1 MNIISIENLNKSY
14 GEKVLFKDLSLGI
27 NEGEKI
33 GLIGRNGEGKTTL
46 LKIISGQEKEDS
58 GLITKNRNLRIEYL
72 SQNVNFKEDLTVLEQ
87 VFMGNNKLLGLFS
100 DYNTLIKSGDYKD
113 EELILLTEK
122 MDKYNAWEL
131 ESKAKLVLN
140 KLGIENINEKIS
152 NLSGGKKKRVSLAS
166 VLINDSDLLILD
178 EPTNHLDNES
188 IDYLEEY
195 LLEYKGAILMV
206 THDRY
211 FLDRVSN
218 RIIELDNKQIY
229 SYSGNYNYFLTKKM
243 EREEKDIASERKRKS
258 LYRQELEWM
267 KQGVKARGTRQKAR
281 VERFNDLKNSKLDIN
296 DEEIEI
302 NVGGKRLGKKIVEI
316 DNIYKSFGEKQV
328 IKDFSYTILRD
339 DRIGIVGDNGSGK
352 STLMNIIS
360 GNIEADKGM
369 VDIGETVKIG
379 YFSQEIKNMDEN
391 LRAIEYIKEG
401 GEFIKTSTDDKITAT
416 DMMELFL
423 FDSNEQYSV
432 ISTLS
437 GGERR
442 RLFLLRVL
450 MEGPNFLI
458 LDEPTNDLDIQTIT
472 ILEEYIE
479 SFPGPVIVVSH
490 DRYFLNKVTNSTF
503 HIENAEIK
511 MYPGN
516 YSYYKKMHIDS
527 NNIENE
533 TIKNK
538 EIIEEFNIEDNKNRT
553 LKFSYNEKREFET
566 IDMEIKKIEEDLK
579 KVEKDIEL
587 NAANY
592 VKLEELLVEKEELEE
607 KLEFKMERWLYL
619 TELNEEIENK

>member
-1 MNIISIENLNKSY
+1 
-14 GEKVLFKDLSLGI
+14 
-27 NEGEKI
+27 
-33 GLIGRNGEGKTTL
+33 
-46 LKIISGQEKEDS
+46 
-58 GLITKNRNLRIEYL
+58 
-72 SQNVNFKEDLTVLEQ
+72 
-87 VFMGNNKLLGLFS
+87 
-100 DYNTLIKSGDYKD
+100 
-113 EELILLTEK
+113 
-122 MDKYNAWEL
+122 
-131 ESKAKLVLN
+131 
-140 KLGIENINEKIS
+140 
-152 NLSGGKKKRVSLAS
+152 SLAS

-178 EPTNHLDNES
+178 EPTNHLDNDS

-195 LLEYKGAILMV
+195 LLDYKGAILMV

-296 DEEIEI
+296 EDEIEI
-302 NVGGKRLGKKIVEI
+302 NVGGKRLGKKIVEVK
-316 DNIYKSFGEKQV
+316 NISKNFGDKE
-328 IKDFSYTILRD
+328 IIRDFSYTVLRD

-352 STLMNIIS
+352 TTLMNIITGYTKPTS
-360 GNIEADKGM
+360 GM

-379 YFSQEIKNMDEN
+379 YFSQEVKGMDEN

-401 GEFIKTSTDDKITAT
+401 GEFIQTSTGDKITAT

-432 ISTLS
+432 INKLS

-490 DRYFLNKVTNSTF
+490 DRYFLDKITNSTF
-503 HIENAEIK
+503 HIEDAQVN

-516 YSYYKKMHIDS
+516 YSYYKKMHIS
-527 NNIENE
+527 NCNVEDE
-533 TIKNK
+533 KPKNK
-538 EIIEEFNIEDNKNRT
+538 EEVDRNTLQDNKNRT

-566 IDMEIKKIEEDLK
+566 IDLEIKKLEEDI
-579 KVEKDIEL
+579 EKIEKEIEL

-592 VKLEELLVEKEELEE
+592 VKLEELLVEKEQLEE
-607 KLEFKMERWLYL
+607 NLEFKMERWLYL
-619 TELNEEIENK
+619 TELNEEIESK

>member
-14 GEKVLFKDLSLGI
+14 GEKILFENLSLGI

-46 LKIISGQEKEDS
+46 LKIISGYEKEDS
-58 GLITKNRNLRIEYL
+58 GIITKNRNLRIEYL
-72 SQNVNFKEDLTVLEQ
+72 SQNITFKDDLTVLEQ
-87 VFMGNNKLLGLFS
+87 VFMGNNKLLELFRE
-100 DYNTLIKSGDYKD
+100 YNNLIKTENYKD
-113 EELILLTEK
+113 DELIRITEK
-122 MDKYNAWEL
+122 MDKYNAWQL

-140 KLGIENINEKIS
+140 KLGIEDINEKIS

-166 VLINDSDLLILD
+166 VLINESDLLILD
-178 EPTNHLDNES
+178 EPTNHLDNDS

-195 LLEYKGAILMV
+195 LMEYKGAILMV

-218 RIIELDNKQIY
+218 RIIELDNKKIY

-243 EREEKDIASERKRKS
+243 EREEKDIATERKRKS

-281 VERFNDLKNSKLDIN
+281 VERFNNLKNSKLDID

-302 NVGGKRLGKKIVEI
+302 NVGGQRLGRKIVEI

-360 GNIEADKGM
+360 GNIEADRGI

-516 YSYYKKMHIDS
+516 YSYYKKMHIGT
-527 NNIENE
+527 NKIENE

-538 EIIEEFNIEDNKNRT
+538 EIIEETNIDDNKNRT

-566 IDMEIKKIEEDLK
+566 IDMEIKKLEENLE